1 MSRNACSVGDVGVAK
16 CRLAGRSRRSIKR
29 LTVGLNLPLSMPP
42 ITTRCSNAAMRHSS
56 RLSAVALGN
65 DDQPPISLRGPG

>member
-1 MSRNACSVGDVGVAK
+1 MVLAK
-16 CRLAGRSRRSIKR
+16 YRLAGKSRISEKR
-29 LTVGLNLPLSMPP
+29 LTVGLNLPLSMSP

-65 DDQPPISLRGPG
+65 DDQPSISPRGPGWATSSNSL